1 MLGKL
6 KIKCDFREKG
16 CKEIL
21 VLENLAQH
29 LLSCRYNVDKTKKC
43 KKCLCDAKSS
53 HDCVKAL
60 MELNKKANEEID
72 SLKKKYESTSSRPE
86 ISSRLETRFNSDQR
100 EGSLLRELR
109 DLKLEKENFLKTIQE
124 LSNSQAV
131 NYSSAGASAVNMIKS

>member
-43 KKCLCDAKSS
+43 KKCLCDVKSS

-72 SLKKKYESTSSRPE
+72 SLKKRYESTSSRPE
-86 ISSRLETRFNSDQR
+86 ISSRFNSDQR

-124 LSNSQAV
+124 LSNCQTV